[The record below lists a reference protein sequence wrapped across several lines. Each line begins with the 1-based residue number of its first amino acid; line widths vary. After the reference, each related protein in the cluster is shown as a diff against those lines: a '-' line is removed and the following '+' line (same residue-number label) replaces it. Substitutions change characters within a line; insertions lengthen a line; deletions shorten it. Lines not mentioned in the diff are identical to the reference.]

1 MTTDWVAVT
10 VNDDSCLQGIILNQV
25 LGMCASTFA
34 SKPKR
39 VCAPPATAAAPVCG
53 QVKESTW
60 LDAVC
65 CALNNS
71 HSGVEDSMLL
81 NFLSEF

>member
-39 VCAPPATAAAPVCG
+39 VCAPPHPPPPPPYVVRLKKARG
-53 QVKESTW
+53 WMQF
-60 LDAVC
+60 AV
-65 CALNNS
+65 L
-71 HSGVEDSMLL
+71 
-81 NFLSEF
+81 